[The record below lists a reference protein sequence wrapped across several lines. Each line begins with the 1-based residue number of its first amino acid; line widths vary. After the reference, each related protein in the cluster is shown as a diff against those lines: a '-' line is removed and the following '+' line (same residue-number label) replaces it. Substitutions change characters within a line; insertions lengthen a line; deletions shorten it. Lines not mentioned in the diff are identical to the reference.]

1 VHARFKWGQGVS
13 DKILYSIKAKDTR
26 PVHADRVLKTRYCR
40 IKDKEIRP
48 VHADRVLKTTYR
60 RIKDKEIRPVHA
72 DRVLKTKYRR
82 FKDKEIRPKHERLR
96 WDSMLTC
103 QVLKNIKTFGMCVQG
118 LGGRQDI

>member
-1 VHARFKWGQGVS
+1 MHARFKWGQGVS
-13 DKILYSIKAKDTR
+13 DKILYSIKAKDT
-26 PVHADRVLKTRYCR
+26 
-40 IKDKEIRP
+40 
-48 VHADRVLKTTYR
+48 
-60 RIKDKEIRPVHA
+60 RPVHA